1 MPLTIKQI
9 EYIERNISENAKKEA
24 ALHFASKLPPHL
36 VGEFWKV
43 YRAAK

>member
-9 EYIERNISENAKKEA
+9 EYIERNISEQVKKDN
-24 ALHFASKLPPHL
+24 ALHFASKLPPDL

>member
-9 EYIERNISENAKKEA
+9 EYIERNISEQVKKENAFRFA
-24 ALHFASKLPPHL
+24 AKLPPDL
-36 VGEFWKV
+36 IGEFWKV

>member
-9 EYIERNISENAKKEA
+9 EYIERNQSEKAKKDD

>member
-1 MPLTIKQI
+1 MPLTSKQI
-9 EYIERNISENAKKEA
+9 DYIERNLAEMAKKEA
-24 ALHFASKLPPHL
+24 AFYFASKLPPHL

>member
-1 MPLTIKQI
+1 MTLTLKQV
-9 EYIERNISENAKKEA
+9 EYIERNISEQVKKEA

>member
-1 MPLTIKQI
+1 MPLTIKQV
-9 EYIERNISENAKKEA
+9 EYIERNISKMAKKEA
-24 ALHFASKLPPHL
+24 AFYFASKLPPHL